1 MKQFLVE
8 RGFLENTPTAIAA
21 FITRYCSDL
30 DKTQTGDYLG
40 EGKDFNIKILHIFVD
55 SNDFTKVDFIDAL
68 RGFLD
73 QFRLPG
79 EAQKIDR
86 IMEKFAERYCLGN
99 PGVFR
104 NNDAAFVLV
113 YR

>member
-55 SNDFTKVDFIDAL
+55 SNDFMLVELGGKGKN
-68 RGFLD
+68 RWGF
-73 QFRLPG
+73 
-79 EAQKIDR
+79 
-86 IMEKFAERYCLGN
+86 
-99 PGVFR
+99 
-104 NNDAAFVLV
+104 AARTCAFCF
-113 YR
+113 